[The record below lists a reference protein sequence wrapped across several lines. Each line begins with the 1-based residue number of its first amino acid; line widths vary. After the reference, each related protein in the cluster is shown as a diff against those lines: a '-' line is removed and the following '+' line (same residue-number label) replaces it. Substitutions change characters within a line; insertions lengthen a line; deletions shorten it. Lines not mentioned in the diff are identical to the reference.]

1 MEGLFG
7 KYRVLLA
14 PMAGVSDIAF
24 RTLCREAGADMAFT
38 EMVSAKGLSFAN
50 EKTRHLLALADGESQ
65 VAVQLFGHEPDVM
78 ASQAAW
84 IEQEM
89 GEGLAY
95 LDINMGCPARKIV
108 SKGDGSA
115 LMKDPALAASIVRAV
130 KRAVE
135 HPVTVKFR
143 RGWAEG
149 DETAP
154 AFARL
159 MEEAGAD
166 GVTVHGRFAE
176 QLYRGSADWGVIARV
191 REAVSVPVVGNGD
204 IRSGADAVAM
214 AAETGCDAVMIARA
228 PRETR
233 GCSPRCRPR
242 LSGRRNL
249 HRLRLRNVSPWR
261 VAMRSCSPIARGAI
275 SCACA
280 STPCGIWRDC
290 PAPPLPAGAST
301 TARRSPTSTPCST
314 SFWKSPG
321 SIRDLSVSHQYRADF
336 LLSISHQGCPSNAR
350 RHRNS
355 RRQSSLVSKAP
366 WSVFPRIAAP
376 SIPSAELARL
386 QCLLASD
393 YSVGKRG
400 PSWLT
405 IPIRHSTC
413 TFRSA

>member
-1 MEGLFG
+1 
-7 KYRVLLA
+7 
-14 PMAGVSDIAF
+14 MAGVSDIAF

-204 IRSGADAVAM
+204 IRRGADAVSV
-214 AAETGCDAVMIARA
+214 AAETGCDAVMIARGA
-228 PRETR
+228 E
-233 GCSPRCRPR
+233 G
-242 LSGRRNL
+242 N
-249 HRLRLRNVSPWR
+249 PWLFSQ
-261 VAMRSCSPIARGAI
+261 VQAALAGEAE
-275 SCACA
+275 
-280 STPCGIWRDC
+280 
-290 PAPPLPAGAST
+290 PAPPTVGE
-301 TARRSPTSTPCST
+301 
-314 SFWKSPG
+314 
-321 SIRDLSVSHQYRADF
+321 
-336 LLSISHQGCPSNAR
+336 
-350 RHRNS
+350 
-355 RRQSSLVSKAP
+355 
-366 WSVFPRIAAP
+366 RIAMCSYQP
-376 SIPSAELARL
+376 R
-386 QCLLASD
+386 
-393 YSVGKRG
+393 
-400 PSWLT
+400 
-405 IPIRHSTC
+405 
-413 TFRSA
+413 